1 MEDAAARKKIA
12 VEKEPLYPPVVP
24 SWGGMLPAVP
34 PAGYGDIA
42 FEPSSPIDG
51 QDDAADIESR
61 LDRDAL
67 SLRRKV
73 FPSSPR

>member
-1 MEDAAARKKIA
+1 MKKIV

-24 SWGGMLPAVP
+24 SWGAMLPAVP

-42 FEPSSPIDG
+42 FEPYSPIDDQANALEG
-51 QDDAADIESR
+51 VSR
-61 LDRDAL
+61 LDSDAL

-73 FPSSPR
+73 FPSSS

>member
-1 MEDAAARKKIA
+1 MKKIA
-12 VEKEPLYPPVVP
+12 VEKEPLYPPVLP
-24 SWGGMLPAVP
+24 SWGAMLPAVP

-42 FEPSSPIDG
+42 FEPCSPT
-51 QDDAADIESR
+51 DDQAHEVESESR

-73 FPSSPR
+73 FPSSS

>member
-1 MEDAAARKKIA
+1 MSMKKVV
-12 VEKEPLYPPVVP
+12 VEIEPLYPPVVP
-24 SWGGMLPAVP
+24 SWGAMLPAVP

-42 FEPSSPIDG
+42 FEPYS
-51 QDDAADIESR
+51 AADDQANTLEGESN

-73 FPSSPR
+73 FPSSS

>member
-1 MEDAAARKKIA
+1 
-12 VEKEPLYPPVVP
+12 
-24 SWGGMLPAVP
+24 MLPAVP

-42 FEPSSPIDG
+42 FEPCSPT
-51 QDDAADIESR
+51 DDQAHEVESESR

-73 FPSSPR
+73 FPSSS